1 MKTKIKMTI
10 NNQYR
15 VLWKK
20 NDIYAGYKDFNT
32 EKAAINYIKEL
43 SCL

>member
-15 VLWKK
+15 VFWKK
-20 NDIYAGYKDFNT
+20 NDIYTGYKDFNT
-32 EKAAINYIKEL
+32 EKAALNYIKQI
-43 SCL
+43 S